1 MKSKHMKKRC
11 SYNGTYPFIVSICFV
26 CSHHPRIPLHTEF
39 EIMTFRRQAAFS
51 LWLVKSLGAPDR
63 LRLASG
69 GTAAYVPDGPYIRLL
84 R

>member
-11 SYNGTYPFIVSICFV
+11 SYNDTYPFNCINLFC
-26 CSHHPRIPLHTEF
+26 L
-39 EIMTFRRQAAFS
+39 FS
-51 LWLVKSLGAPDR
+51 SSPNSSTYGVRDNDIQETSGFQPGACQSLGAPDR